1 MTRTLFGSISICDG
15 VVVPSF
21 ELRRKD
27 MSQNDITA
35 LFDQWNAAIQTGDP
49 KTVAALYESNG
60 ILLPTLSNKVRH
72 NHEEIE
78 DYFVRFL
85 ANGPVGKI
93 DEGNI
98 RTFGEMA
105 INSGIYT
112 FSFKDGTSVSA
123 RFTFVYRWNGQCW
136 MIVEHHSSAM
146 PE

>member
-1 MTRTLFGSISICDG
+1 
-15 VVVPSF
+15 
-21 ELRRKD
+21 

-112 FSFKDGTSVSA
+112 FSFKDSTSVSA
-123 RFTFVYRWNGQCW
+123 RFTFVYRWNGQRW

-146 PE
+146 PEQAGNTEQAVTTEQSSNTGVVPHLSH

>member
-1 MTRTLFGSISICDG
+1 MTRTLFGSISICDE

-72 NHEEIE
+72 NNEEIE

-123 RFTFVYRWNGQCW
+123 RFTFVYRWNGQRW

>member
-1 MTRTLFGSISICDG
+1 
-15 VVVPSF
+15 
-21 ELRRKD
+21 

-112 FSFKDGTSVSA
+112 FSFK
-123 RFTFVYRWNGQCW
+123 
-136 MIVEHHSSAM
+136 
-146 PE
+146 P

>member
-1 MTRTLFGSISICDG
+1 MTRTLCGSISICDE

-78 DYFVRFL
+78 DYFARFL
-85 ANGPVGKI
+85 
-93 DEGNI
+93 EW
-98 RTFGEMA
+98 
-105 INSGIYT
+105 SG
-112 FSFKDGTSVSA
+112 
-123 RFTFVYRWNGQCW
+123 REN
-136 MIVEHHSSAM
+136 
-146 PE
+146 

>member
-1 MTRTLFGSISICDG
+1 MTRTLCGSISICDE

-123 RFTFVYRWNGQCW
+123 RFTFVYRWNGQRW

>member
-1 MTRTLFGSISICDG
+1 MDIYSTPEKDGTHSVFISI
-15 VVVPSF
+15 
-21 ELRRKD
+21 E
-27 MSQNDITA
+27 N
-35 LFDQWNAAIQTGDP
+35 
-49 KTVAALYESNG
+49 
-60 ILLPTLSNKVRH
+60 LLTD
-72 NHEEIE
+72 EEIE

-112 FSFKDGTSVSA
+112 FTFKDGAAVSA
-123 RFTFVYRWNGQCW
+123 RFTFVYRWNGQRW
-136 MIVEHHSSAM
+136 LIVEHHSSQM

>member
-1 MTRTLFGSISICDG
+1 
-15 VVVPSF
+15 
-21 ELRRKD
+21 

-123 RFTFVYRWNGQCW
+123 RFTFVYRWNGQRW

-146 PE
+146 PEQAGNTEQAVTPEQSSNTGVVPRLSH